1 MSVFRRNMFRGGGYA
16 HRGTGITSGLTPVG
30 MHEGGEPGHLHKKT
44 MSDFMEE
51 NRALLED
58 IYGEREAPVSRL
70 KAAAPALLALSGA
83 LLSGKS
89 YQGGLGGGLEIAGE
103 ALKEATPYFADA
115 IAERRA
121 EKNAARKEE
130 LSMNLTALEMARE
143 DAGAQAAKYKPFE
156 FADSLIRLN
165 VDTGDYDTVMS
176 KPSKLMEVYN
186 TQSGLKEFISE
197 NLVRADQEASAKDPN
212 RSAIYLVEG
221 PVTDIEEAYD
231 NTLEKWTFVSQKAL
245 ADELQKAATDPTY
258 VPRYTPKGPDN
269 TYREVFDIKA
279 DRNVFVLESDLIT
292 AIQSGSNQYQTKK
305 DGLDTFKEVFS
316 KSLGANVYVTQGD
329 LATDAQLGDQR
340 DFGVP
345 EQAPSYTTY
354 WDPTVKANVL
364 ATAEMVTE
372 RLKDKEPN
380 NDYMPKEPQYKD
392 TLVTLWNKK
401 DQRNMLTSQDFALN
415 NKELFEPE
423 HKDDPTKAAI
433 DHSFE
438 PGKLVF
444 VTNKAI
450 AANSTRY
457 TPAILGQNIT
467 IDQYGNIAITSDLI
481 GGATDASAKQ
491 KDTYIMLED
500 LAIRAK
506 ELKTTIE
513 DAPEWAF
520 GISGAIVDFSNKY
533 LVQVGVPFSETA
545 STVRREVSELG
556 QTILRAISMDQ
567 RFTNEDRDYILK
579 ITGKAS
585 MDKMQ
590 SYEEVFNQVAQTQ
603 ILMEERLAEYAGTM
617 GVKPSYE
624 MNRKDLYAAYNNY
637 RIDNGIKAYDAAG
650 NKIELVRRNDLP
662 SFNLSQMKR
671 RLKAYFYDTYL
682 EHYNLDGTPKK

>member
-1 MSVFRRNMFRGGGYA
+1 MSVLKRNMFRGGGFA
-16 HRGTGITSGLTPVG
+16 HRGTGITSGLTPVR

-44 MSDFMEE
+44 MSEFMEE

-58 IYGEREAPVSRL
+58 IYGEREAPTSRL
-70 KAAAPALLALSGA
+70 KAASPSLLALGAA

-115 IAERRA
+115 IKERRA

-143 DAGAQAAKYKPFE
+143 DAAAQAAKYKPFE
-156 FADSLIRLN
+156 FADSLVRLN
-165 VDTGDYDTVMS
+165 PDTGDYDTVMS

-186 TQSGLKEFISE
+186 TDSGLKEFISE
-197 NLVRADQEASAKDPN
+197 NLVRADQEASALDPN
-212 RSAIYLVEG
+212 RSTKYLVEG

-231 NTLEKWTFVSQKAL
+231 NTLKKWTFVSKKAL
-245 ADELQKAATDPTY
+245 ADELQKAAADPDY
-258 VPRYTPKGPDN
+258 EPRYTPKGPDN
-269 TYREVFDIKA
+269 TYKEVFDA
-279 DRNVFVLESDLIT
+279 DNDRNVFILESDLTT
-292 AIQSGSNQYQTKK
+292 AIQSNSGRYQPKK

-329 LATDAQLGDQR
+329 LATDAQLGDER

-345 EQAPSYTTY
+345 KQEPTYTTY
-354 WDPTVKANVL
+354 WDPTVEANVL
-364 ATAEMVTE
+364 ATAEMVTD

-380 NDYMPKEPQYKD
+380 NDYKPKEPQYKD
-392 TLVTLWNKK
+392 TLVTLWNIKEE
-401 DQRNMLTSQDFALN
+401 RNMLTSQDFALN

-450 AANSTRY
+450 ASSPTRY

-467 IDQYGNIAITSDLI
+467 IDPDGNVTLKSSLI
-481 GGATDASAKQ
+481 GEATDASAKQ
-491 KDTYIMLED
+491 KDSYIILED
-500 LAIRAK
+500 LALRSAD
-506 ELKTTIE
+506 LKTMIE
-513 DAPEWAF
+513 DAPEWVF
-520 GISGAIVDFSNKY
+520 GVSGALVDFSNKY

-545 STVRREVSELG
+545 STIRNEVNQLG
-556 QTILRAISMDQ
+556 QTILRSISGDS
-567 RFTNEDRDYILK
+567 RFTNEDREYIME
-579 ITGKAS
+579 ITGKAA

-590 SYEEVFNQVAQTQ
+590 SYEEVFNNVTQTQ
-603 ILMEERLAEYAGTM
+603 ILMEEKLGEAAGTM
-617 GVKPSYE
+617 GVKPSWDMDQE
-624 MNRKDLYAAYNNY
+624 DLYAAYNNY

-650 NKIELVRRNDLP
+650 NEIELVRRNDLP
-662 SFNLSQMKR
+662 AFNIAQMKR
-671 RLKAYFYDTYL
+671 RLKAYFYDEYL
-682 EHYNLDGTPKK
+682 KHYNPDGSNKK